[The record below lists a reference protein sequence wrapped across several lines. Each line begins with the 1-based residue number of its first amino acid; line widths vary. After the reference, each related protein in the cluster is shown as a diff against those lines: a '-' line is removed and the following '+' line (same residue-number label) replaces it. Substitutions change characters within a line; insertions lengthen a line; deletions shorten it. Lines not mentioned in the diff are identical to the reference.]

1 MITDITTDNNDE
13 QTSDLSENNYQAK
26 KTTHLIQYQHK

>member
-26 KTTHLIQYQHK
+26 KNNTSNTVSA